1 MMTDDLTMTD
11 TPVATDPGDLKLS
24 SSRDTARAGDP
35 PSNPKIIVI
44 YEDPDLPSH
53 VVGEHHTD

>member
-1 MMTDDLTMTD
+1 MTDDLTMTD
-11 TPVATDPGDLKLS
+11 TPAATGPGDLRLPPRQDS
-24 SSRDTARAGDP
+24 ARAGDP
-35 PSNPKIIVI
+35 PSNPTIIVI